1 MELNDNASYRE
12 CGSRLEFEMQFNR
25 KHYRVAISLMLLLL
39 VVCPAPAM
47 LPQNKEIVA
56 SANGEGLLKM
66 GQEEFKVTAVVVKL
80 KEDRTAEINL
90 ISEIT
95 VFVSGT
101 WSSAGDPKNG
111 IKLEITGGASKGAL
125 EGGGTLFLRDE
136 GKSIASLKLQVFNK
150 ASKRTI
156 DVSFV
161 GK

>member
-1 MELNDNASYRE
+1 
-12 CGSRLEFEMQFNR
+12 MQ
-25 KHYRVAISLMLLLL
+25 KHYRVTTSLMLLLL
-39 VVCPAPAM
+39 LVFPAVAVS
-47 LPQNKEIVA
+47 LQNKEIVA

-66 GQEEFKVTAVVVKL
+66 GQEQFKVTAAIVKL
-80 KEDRTAEINL
+80 KEDGTAEINL

-95 VFVSGT
+95 IFMSGT
-101 WSSAGDPKNG
+101 WSRSDPTNG
-111 IKLEITGGASKGAL
+111 IDLEITGAASRGAL
-125 EGGGTLFLRDE
+125 EGSGKLFLRDE